1 MNRNTN
7 PALRNAPRSVD
18 ERARTLSGRGITAVL
33 GPTNTGKTHLA
44 IERMVAHSSGV
55 IGLPLRLLAREVY
68 GRVAAKVGERNVAL
82 ITGEE
87 KIQPANA
94 RFRVCTVEAMP
105 AGVDAAFVAID
116 EVQLAANLERGHVFT
131 DRLMNLRGREET
143 MLLGAATLRP
153 ALEAL
158 LPGIDVV
165 TRPRMS
171 MLTYQGSKKITRLP
185 RRSAIVAFSADE
197 VYAIAELIRRQRGAA
212 AVVLGSLS
220 PRTRNAQVELYQS
233 GDVDY
238 LVATD
243 AIGMGLN
250 LDVDHVAF
258 AQDHKFDGYQN
269 RRLTPAEMAQIAG
282 RAGRHTRD
290 GTFGVTG
297 NTDPFEDELVQR
309 LETHSFAP
317 VRSIQWRNRDL
328 VYDSVDHLLR
338 SLDRPAPLVE
348 HRTGGLNGPVLTK
361 APQATDQRAL
371 EFMIRDGGVG
381 DRATSR
387 ERVELLWN
395 VAQIPDY
402 PRVAPA
408 AHAEILANIYKD
420 ICDLGHVDEN
430 WLREQVARTDD
441 ATGDIDAL
449 SNRIAHIR
457 TWTFVSQ
464 KSEWLDDPVAW
475 AAETRAI
482 EDRLSDALHERLT
495 KRFVDR
501 RTSVLMRRLR
511 ENAHLEAEVDAKGA
525 VTVEGHAV
533 GELQGFRFSADTGD
547 GPDQKATRAAAA
559 KALAPEIER
568 RATRLGASA
577 NGDFTLALD
586 GTLRWQGAPVGRLAA
601 GDDVLRPRVIVLADE
616 ALTGTARDRVQARL
630 DRWLAHRVDTL
641 LKPLVDLHTAVNA
654 SDGPLA
660 GAARG
665 LAFRLTETMGALAR
679 ADVADDVRAVEGE
692 ARAALRR
699 LGVRFGEYHVFLP
712 ALLKPAPAELATLLW
727 ALKNDRQD
735 APGYGDV
742 PRALGQGRTSFDAGP
757 GWDERMVMIGGFR
770 LMGTKAVRLDILERL
785 ADLIRPATQWK
796 PDGNGKRAA
805 GAFARGA
812 FFVTPAMLSI
822 LGARVDDMPPI
833 LKALGYR
840 GEPKTVA
847 RVREVIEGAGARAPE
862 AKATQKAAPADAPM
876 DAAAE
881 PAEASAPVQT
891 NEAPGQTNETTE
903 TVEAPERTETALA
916 DGGLETVT
924 PEPVQEAANEA
935 VAADAPSE
943 TPTEAEPVAVE
954 PAAQAEPQPEA
965 KGSAKAADTPPAEL
979 ALPRTE
985 DDAPADT
992 VLIWRRGGARR
1003 DRPAHRDARG
1013 RRPESKRQA
1022 RPNGRDG
1029 AKPGGTDG
1037 VKTGETDGAA
1047 ADGAGRKRDG
1057 ARPGKRPGRGPED
1070 RDGDQR
1076 EGAKRNGPK
1085 RAGPK
1090 RPGPKRSGP
1099 KREGEERRTFRAA
1112 PPAAKRREKQADPDS
1127 PFAALAALKDR
1138 LK

>member
-7 PALRNAPRSVD
+7 PALRDAPRTMA
-18 ERARTLSGRGITAVL
+18 ERAAGLSGRGITAVL

-68 GRVAAKVGERNVAL
+68 GRVAAKVGEKSVAL

-87 KIQPANA
+87 KIIPPNA
-94 RFRVCTVEAMP
+94 RFKVCTVEAMP
-105 AGVDAAFVAID
+105 SGVDAAFVAID

-131 DRLMNLRGREET
+131 DRIMNLRGREET

-171 MLTYQGSKKITRLP
+171 MLTYEGSKKITRLP

-309 LETHSFAP
+309 LETHAFAP
-317 VRSIQWRNRDL
+317 VRSIQWRNREL
-328 VYDSVDHLLR
+328 SYDSVEHLLR
-338 SLDRPAPLVE
+338 TLDRPAPLVE
-348 HRTGGLNGPVLTK
+348 HRTGGLQGPVLTK

-371 EFMIRDGGVG
+371 EFMIRDSGVS
-381 DRATSR
+381 DRATGR

-430 WLREQVARTDD
+430 WLREQVARTDNN
-441 ATGDIDAL
+441 TGDIDAL

-464 KSEWLDDPVAW
+464 KSEWLSDPDSW

-511 ENAHLEAEVDAKGA
+511 ENAILEAEVDAGGK
-525 VTVEGHAV
+525 VTVEGHPV
-533 GELQGFRFSADTGD
+533 GELQGFRFTADVGD
-547 GPDQKATRAAAA
+547 GPDAKATRAAAQ
-559 KALAPEIER
+559 KALAPEIDKR
-568 RATRLGASA
+568 VTRLNASPNA
-577 NGDFTLALD
+577 DFSLALD
-586 GTLRWQGAPVGRLAA
+586 GTMRWQGAPVARLAA
-601 GDDVLRPRVIVLADE
+601 TDDILAPRLLLLADDH
-616 ALTGTARDRVQARL
+616 LSGPSRDRVESRL
-630 DRWLAHRVDTL
+630 QRWLTNRIETL
-641 LKPLVDLHTAVNA
+641 LKPLVDLANA
-654 SDGPLA
+654 SKSTAPETEGGLS

-665 LAFRLTETMGALAR
+665 LAFRLTETMGVLTR
-679 ADVADDVRAVEGE
+679 SEVADEVRAVEGP
-692 ARAALRR
+692 ARGALRR

-712 ALLKPAPAELATLLW
+712 ALLKPAPAELATLLF
-727 ALKNDRQD
+727 ALKNDKLD
-735 APGYGDV
+735 APGYGEV
-742 PRALGQGRTSFDAGP
+742 PQALAQGRTSFNADPAF
-757 GWDERMVMIGGFR
+757 DEAFFPIGGFR
-770 LMGTKAVRLDILERL
+770 KMGGKAVRLDILERL
-785 ADLIRPATQWK
+785 ADLIRPATGWK
-796 PDGNGKRAA
+796 PDSEQKRAP
-805 GAFARGA
+805 GAFSRGA

-822 LGARVDDMPPI
+822 LGARMEDMTPI

-840 GEPKTVA
+840 HEPKTVA
-847 RVREVIEGAGARAPE
+847 RVREVIEGKSEEKPL
-862 AKATQKAAPADAPM
+862 
-876 DAAAE
+876 E
-881 PAEASAPVQT
+881 PA
-891 NEAPGQTNETTE
+891 TE
-903 TVEAPERTETALA
+903 TVEAPKAEETTLA
-916 DGGLETVT
+916 DGVETVE
-924 PEPVQEAANEA
+924 PEPV
-935 VAADAPSE
+935 V
-943 TPTEAEPVAVE
+943 EAEKR
-954 PAAQAEPQPEA
+954 EA
-965 KGSAKAADTPPAEL
+965 PAKADDAPPAEL
-979 ALPRTE
+979 ALPKAE
-985 DDAPADT
+985 GDEPVET
-992 VLIWRRGGARR
+992 VFVWRRGSGGQR
-1003 DRPAHRDARG
+1003 DRNRSPRRETGRG
-1013 RRPESKRQA
+1013 DNRNRKPDGERGPRRE
-1022 RPNGRDG
+1022 
-1029 AKPGGTDG
+1029 AKGKPS
-1037 VKTGETDGAA
+1037 
-1047 ADGAGRKRDG
+1047 
-1057 ARPGKRPGRGPED
+1057 GKRPPNAKRGPDKRGDDAKGD
-1070 RDGDQR
+1070 R
-1076 EGAKRNGPK
+1076 P
-1085 RAGPK
+1085 P
-1090 RPGPKRSGP
+1090 
-1099 KREGEERRTFRAA
+1099 RRHSAA
-1112 PPAAKRREKQADPDS
+1112 PPKRVEKPIDPDS
-1127 PFAALAALKDR
+1127 PFAKLAALKDS
-1138 LK
+1138 LKK

>member
-7 PALRNAPRSVD
+7 PALRDAPRTLD
-18 ERARTLSGRGITAVL
+18 ERAGSLSGRGITAVL

-68 GRVAAKVGERNVAL
+68 GRLVAKVGEKNVAL

-105 AGVDAAFVAID
+105 SGVDAAFVAID

-131 DRLMNLRGREET
+131 DRIMNLRGREET

-171 MLTYQGSKKITRLP
+171 MLTYAGSKKITRLP

-250 LDVDHVAF
+250 LDVEHVAF

-309 LETHSFAP
+309 LETHAFAP

-328 VYDSVDHLLR
+328 SYDSVEHLLR
-338 SLDRPAPLVE
+338 TLERPAPLVE

-371 EFMIRDGGVG
+371 EFMIRDSGVS
-381 DRATSR
+381 DRATGR

-430 WLREQVARTDD
+430 WLREQVARTDV
-441 ATGDIDAL
+441 TSGDIDAL

-464 KSEWLDDPVAW
+464 KSEWLDDPDTW

-511 ENAHLEAEVDAKGA
+511 ENAILEAEVDANGR
-525 VTVEGHAV
+525 VSVEGHPV
-533 GELQGFRFSADTGD
+533 GELQGFRFTADLGD
-547 GPDQKATRAAAA
+547 GPDAKATRAAAQ
-559 KALAPEIER
+559 KALAPEIEKR
-568 RATRLGASA
+568 VTRLNASP
-577 NGDFTLALD
+577 NSDFTLALD
-586 GTLRWQGAPVGRLAA
+586 GTLRWQGAPVARLAA
-601 GDDVLRPRVIVLADE
+601 SEDVLAPRILLLADDH
-616 ALTGTARDRVQARL
+616 LSGPARDRVEGRL
-630 DRWLAHRVDTL
+630 QRWLGNRIETL
-641 LKPLVDLHTAVNA
+641 LKPLVDLAAAGRSTA
-654 SDGPLA
+654 SEQEGGLS

-665 LAFRLTETMGALAR
+665 LAFRLTETMGVLPR
-679 ADVADDVRAVEGE
+679 ADVAEEVRAVEGP

-712 ALLKPAPAELATLLW
+712 ALLKPAPAELATLLY
-727 ALKNDRQD
+727 ALKAGKQD

-742 PRALGQGRTSFDAGP
+742 PQALAQGRTSFEADASIDP
-757 GWDERMVMIGGFR
+757 VFFPIGGFHR
-770 LMGTKAVRLDILERL
+770 MGRRAVRLDILERL
-785 ADLIRPATQWK
+785 ADLIRPAVSWK
-796 PDGNGKRAA
+796 PAADGGGSGQRPP

-822 LGARVDDMPPI
+822 LGTRMEDMTEI
-833 LKALGYR
+833 LKSLGYR
-840 GEPKTVA
+840 HEPKTVA
-847 RVREVIEGAGARAPE
+847 RVREVIEGPAAPRPPDDAE
-862 AKATQKAAPADAPM
+862 AKTEGEPAATEGVEAPDGEAAKAEM
-876 DAAAE
+876 
-881 PAEASAPVQT
+881 PAEAP
-891 NEAPGQTNETTE
+891 P
-903 TVEAPERTETALA
+903 
-916 DGGLETVT
+916 
-924 PEPVQEAANEA
+924 
-935 VAADAPSE
+935 AADALPS
-943 TPTEAEPVAVE
+943 
-954 PAAQAEPQPEA
+954 
-965 KGSAKAADTPPAEL
+965 EL
-979 ALPRTE
+979 ALPKSE
-985 DDAPADT
+985 GEEPAET
-992 VLIWRRGGARR
+992 VFVWRRGGGGR
-1003 DRPAHRDARG
+1003 RDARG
-1013 RRPESKRQA
+1013 PRRGRADGREAGQGDRKPARRHPPGKGKRA
-1022 RPNGRDG
+1022 D
-1029 AKPGGTDG
+1029 
-1037 VKTGETDGAA
+1037 GETRAMSKDE
-1047 ADGAGRKRDG
+1047 RKPR
-1057 ARPGKRPGRGPED
+1057 RHS
-1070 RDGDQR
+1070 
-1076 EGAKRNGPK
+1076 
-1085 RAGPK
+1085 AGPPRK
-1090 RPGPKRSGP
+1090 D
-1099 KREGEERRTFRAA
+1099 RARA
-1112 PPAAKRREKQADPDS
+1112 DKPVDPDS
-1127 PFAALAALKDR
+1127 PFAKLAALKDE
-1138 LK
+1138 LKK